1 MHEIRFP
8 NPGLAHQNQVVLA
21 LNKRAGGQFFDL
33 DAIDGGLVEVPV
45 ELAERL
51 AFNEVGLADAMGD
64 RAFAALVGLLGD
76 EQMQELLVRQSFAR
90 ARARMASNAAA
101 ASGTLRAAK
110 SARMRSRRSV
120 GIVVGFVGGGVGGR
134 GVLRRAMSGRFLHE
148 VAVFSSGSR
157 DHRVVAQMVG
167 QMPALAIG
175 EGIQNTLRRGSG
187 REDAFDG
194 VERIG
199 AEANGPF
206 QGGEQIGAGIG
217 ALQGQDLERLLVAVA
232 LVADQ
237 AVEEAP
243 ASGPSSAKRSR
254 KRACCARGSATGRC
268 DFCSERWPV

>member
-1 MHEIRFP
+1 
-8 NPGLAHQNQVVLA
+8 
-21 LNKRAGGQFFDL
+21 
-33 DAIDGGLVEVPV
+33 
-45 ELAERL
+45 
-51 AFNEVGLADAMGD
+51 
-64 RAFAALVGLLGD
+64 
-76 EQMQELLVRQSFAR
+76 
-90 ARARMASNAAA
+90 
-101 ASGTLRAAK
+101 
-110 SARMRSRRSV
+110 
-120 GIVVGFVGGGVGGR
+120 
-134 GVLRRAMSGRFLHE
+134 
-148 VAVFSSGSR
+148 
-157 DHRVVAQMVG
+157 MVG

-243 ASGPSSAKRSR
+243 GQRAEFGEAFVQEGLLRGGRPRADATSVRNAGPSDRVGTVDVEQSPRPGGRRRSTRSR
-254 KRACCARGSATGRC
+254 
-268 DFCSERWPV
+268 